1 MAGKLVELKEA
12 ATMLGMTPDELTDL
26 RSRGE
31 IHGYRDGSSWKFKIE
46 EIERVAE
53 ELDINLTRG
62 SGVDLPAAADLND
75 DMDDLFADE
84 DDDSVDDADSI
95 LVSEEELGHSTGAST
110 IIGKKAGESGED
122 SDIQISEPEDSEIG
136 LAPAESDLQLAAED
150 SGPSPSGV
158 GEKSSDVEL
167 DEAALGSDLDLVA
180 SDIGSAAGDDLGT
193 RSSANDLQSDTG
205 SDLTLDADDDL
216 ELSVDSSL
224 SLGTGSDDELGMGDS
239 DVELDVDQADDVL
252 ELGASGI
259 DSDVTLGATDS
270 GINLS
275 PTDSGLSLEDPLDLG
290 GSSVEQLELP
300 EDEDII
306 SLDEEIG
313 DPDAATQLK
322 ADDEFLLTPVEE
334 MPEDESSGSQVIA
347 LEDSDVYADADA
359 QTMLGANQLQPAEQ
373 PGAAPLVAE
382 DADMLGAG
390 ATGIGGAG
398 GVTAQP
404 MTQQVVPTEQLPE
417 ASYSIWNVLSLM
429 LVLVIL
435 GLTGMFMYDVVKN
448 LSEFESSSTTTVSLV
463 DSVIKAIGLNKP

>member
-12 ATMLGMTPDELTDL
+12 ATMLGMSPDELSDL

-31 IHGYRDGSSWKFKIE
+31 IHGYRDGSSWKFKVE

-53 ELDINLTRG
+53 ELDVNLARG

-75 DMDDLFADE
+75 DMDDIFAKEGE
-84 DDDSVDDADSI
+84 DSTEEADSI
-95 LVSEEELGHSTGAST
+95 LVSEEELGQSTGAST
-110 IIGKKAGESGED
+110 IIGKKSGESSED
-122 SDIQISEPEDSEIG
+122 SDIQISKPEDSEIG
-136 LAPAESDLQLAAED
+136 LAAAESDLKIASED
-150 SGPSPSGV
+150 SDPSASGV
-158 GEKSSDVEL
+158 GQKTSDIEL
-167 DEAALGSDLDLVA
+167 DDAAIGSDLDLVA
-180 SDIGSAAGDDLGT
+180 SDSGPSMGDDLGKKP
-193 RSSANDLQSDTG
+193 SSGDLESDTG

-216 ELSVDSSL
+216 ELAVDSSL
-224 SLGTGSDDELGMGDS
+224 SLGTGSDDELAAGGS
-239 DVELDVDQADDVL
+239 QVELDVDQDDDAL

-259 DSDVTLGATDS
+259 DSDVTLGSADS

-275 PTDSGLSLEDPLDLG
+275 PTDSGLSLDEPLDLG

-306 SLDEEIG
+306 SLDEEVG

-322 ADDEFLLTPVEE
+322 ADDEFLLTPVED

-382 DADMLGAG
+382 DADMLGGG

-404 MTQQVVPTEQLPE
+404 MTQQAVPTEQLPE

-435 GLTGMFMYDVVKN
+435 ALTGMFMYDVVKN

-463 DSVIKAIGLNKP
+463 DSVIKAVGLDKQ